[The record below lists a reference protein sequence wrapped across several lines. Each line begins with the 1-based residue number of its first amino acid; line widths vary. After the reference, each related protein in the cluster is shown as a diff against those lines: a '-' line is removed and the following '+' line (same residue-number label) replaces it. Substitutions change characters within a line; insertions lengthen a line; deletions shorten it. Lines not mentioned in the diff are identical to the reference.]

1 MDSEFVVVGIVVNF
15 VDDKKVGLSRRVI
28 SEVPEKVDEII
39 VVDVAVIVRLRLVI
53 LVREGELEKE
63 VILLID
69 AVVEYV
75 ELAVVDLDFVELML
89 NVWRVF
95 ALGVV

>member
-1 MDSEFVVVGIVVNF
+1 MVGIVVNF